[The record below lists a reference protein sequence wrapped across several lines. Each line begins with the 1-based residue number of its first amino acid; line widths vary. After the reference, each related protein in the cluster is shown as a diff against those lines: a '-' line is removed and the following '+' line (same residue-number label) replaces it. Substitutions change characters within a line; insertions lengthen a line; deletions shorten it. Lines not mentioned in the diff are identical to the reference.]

1 MCQTRV
7 KVPVSS
13 LRLWVPPLRLLS
25 AFLWQVAAK
34 RQVTYYTRVEEFVSV
49 VLETVPHLLSAKE
62 RVELLLG
69 LRAKFILDLCRK
81 LPSVTLKAMQP
92 HLNKFSKIAES
103 VSIDGSERTTVDA
116 AVRGFVALVQTL
128 LRSPPDRD
136 HFFQDIYPLHY
147 GPTYDTALQILVWKF
162 LSRLEMLLPVP
173 SFHMLQAATWFDK
186 DPSLLED
193 SLQMV
198 YDTKKVKNLLL
209 QFKDCAHL
217 TPESSPSPILG
228 NTVFSTLSVPFTV
241 KTVHPCKHREQCVL
255 TAHDSH
261 DSKDGADTLDR
272 DEEGGLRDVD
282 GADEQRDVD
291 EDDRPEDEDDRLE
304 DEEDKREDEEDKL
317 EDEEDRPEDEDD
329 RLEDEEDR
337 NEEDR
342 PEDEDDRLEDEEDR
356 NEEEHDPQRNLH
368 QGRQRNVDETHLN
381 DQKVNEKDQHNG
393 HVRDHER
400 LVSSRSEQ
408 EDLASSVEESGE
420 KRRLSSQTQQSNG
433 PLHHKCPECGKH
445 FRRKSELTEHL
456 TIHTGERPFKCE
468 LCGKG
473 FRMSGMLTNH
483 RRVVHAK
490 EKPYRCSVCHK
501 RFSDSSK
508 MRRHMRV
515 HTGEKPYE
523 CVLCGKRFSQI
534 GNMRIHKRVHR

>member
-92 HLNKFSKIAES
+92 HLNTFSKIAES

-128 LRSPPDRD
+128 LQSPPDRD

-261 DSKDGADTLDR
+261 DSKDGADTLEDR

-291 EDDRPEDEDDRLE
+291 EDDRRE
-304 DEEDKREDEEDKL
+304 DEEDRPEDEEDTLEDEEDKL
-317 EDEEDRPEDEDD
+317 EDEEDRPEDE
-329 RLEDEEDR
+329 E
-337 NEEDR
+337 
-342 PEDEDDRLEDEEDR
+342 
-356 NEEEHDPQRNLH
+356 DPQRNHH
-368 QGRQRNVDETHLN
+368 QGGHTHVDETRLN
-381 DQKVNEKDQHNG
+381 DQKVNEKDQYN
-393 HVRDHER
+393 
-400 LVSSRSEQ
+400 
-408 EDLASSVEESGE
+408 
-420 KRRLSSQTQQSNG
+420 
-433 PLHHKCPECGKH
+433 
-445 FRRKSELTEHL
+445 
-456 TIHTGERPFKCE
+456 GERTCWQR
-468 LCGKG
+468 KG
-473 FRMSGMLTNH
+473 LL
-483 RRVVHAK
+483 V
-490 EKPYRCSVCHK
+490 
-501 RFSDSSK
+501 
-508 MRRHMRV
+508 
-515 HTGEKPYE
+515 
-523 CVLCGKRFSQI
+523 I
-534 GNMRIHKRVHR
+534 